1 MNIIVFFFR
10 HSRKAIVLSAAA
22 GIISG
27 ISNAALLAVIN
38 SSLKSSRPVAT
49 LLWAFCGLCVA
60 LPFARFTS
68 EFLLT
73 KLGQETMYALRMKL
87 CRQILATPLQHLE
100 VVGVARILAIMTEDI
115 PNITAALGV
124 LPVICI
130 NFSLV
135 VGCFAYMA
143 WLSWVLFSV
152 LIVFLILGVAGY
164 QLPTMRVHKIFASA
178 RANAD
183 ALLEHLRALTYG
195 TKELKMHHARRQ
207 VFMQQ
212 QLDVTAQ
219 SYMRNN
225 ISAFRLYSAASSWGQ
240 TLVFV
245 VIGIY
250 LFVLAPMQHLN
261 NAALIG
267 YTLALLYLMAPLQV
281 IMNVLPQLGRA
292 NIALRTVSEM
302 GFTIGSIR
310 PEEFSGAAPVPDS
323 WQTLELGSV
332 THNYKRE
339 SDSENFL
346 LGPINLVLEAGKI
359 IFITGGNGSGKTTL
373 IKLIV
378 GLYMPEQGQ
387 IELDGQPVTNS
398 NVEWYRQHFSVI
410 FSDYF
415 LFDQLLTTD
424 SKNMDAKAEQY
435 LERLMLSHKVK
446 VAHGKL
452 STTELSQG
460 QRKRLALLSAYME
473 DRPIYV
479 FDEWAADQD
488 PYYKSV
494 FYLQLLPELK
504 ARNKTV
510 LVVSHDDR
518 YYHVADRLIKLE
530 EGQIASNTA
539 GSETSFVS
547 TNAPLV

>member
-1 MNIIVFFFR
+1 
-10 HSRKAIVLSAAA
+10 
-22 GIISG
+22 
-27 ISNAALLAVIN
+27 
-38 SSLKSSRPVAT
+38 
-49 LLWAFCGLCVA
+49 
-60 LPFARFTS
+60 
-68 EFLLT
+68 
-73 KLGQETMYALRMKL
+73 
-87 CRQILATPLQHLE
+87 
-100 VVGVARILAIMTEDI
+100 
-115 PNITAALGV
+115 
-124 LPVICI
+124 
-130 NFSLV
+130 
-135 VGCFAYMA
+135 
-143 WLSWVLFSV
+143 
-152 LIVFLILGVAGY
+152 
-164 QLPTMRVHKIFASA
+164 
-178 RANAD
+178 
-183 ALLEHLRALTYG
+183 
-195 TKELKMHHARRQ
+195 
-207 VFMQQ
+207 
-212 QLDVTAQ
+212 
-219 SYMRNN
+219 
-225 ISAFRLYSAASSWGQ
+225 
-240 TLVFV
+240 
-245 VIGIY
+245 
-250 LFVLAPMQHLN
+250 MQHLN

-267 YTLALLYLMAPLQV
+267 YTLALLYLIAPLQV

-310 PEEFSGAAPVPDS
+310 PEEFSGAAPVRKS

-415 LFDQLLTTD
+415 LFDQLLATE
-424 SKNMDAKAEQY
+424 SKNMDTKAEQY

-488 PYYKSV
+488 PYYKST
-494 FYLQLLPELK
+494 FYLQFLPELK

-539 GSETSFVS
+539 GSETAFVS